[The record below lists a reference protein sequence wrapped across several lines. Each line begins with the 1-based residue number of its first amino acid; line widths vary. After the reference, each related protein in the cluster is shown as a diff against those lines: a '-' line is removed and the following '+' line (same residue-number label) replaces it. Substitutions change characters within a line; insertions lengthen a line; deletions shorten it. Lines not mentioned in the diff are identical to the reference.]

1 MGTTGAKPG
10 MGTPVV
16 CIAHEDAWFIPHA
29 TVQSAVQ
36 RGGHPATFPVTLAE
50 RCLRLVG
57 CGRGAL
63 VLDPFCGVNGIAAA
77 ALVGARGIGIDVD
90 ESYCRHAAA
99 ACGTTVEHRPRRPR

>member
-1 MGTTGAKPG
+1 MHCSG
-10 MGTPVV
+10 
-16 CIAHEDAWFIPHA
+16 DAWFIPHA

-36 RGGHPATFPVTLAE
+36 RGGHPATFLVTLAE

-63 VLDPFCGVNGIAAA
+63 VLDPFCGVSGIAAA

-90 ESYCRHAAA
+90 ES
-99 ACGTTVEHRPRRPR
+99 